1 MIEQLDNDLFLILNG
16 LHSPLFDTFM
26 SLFTGKWIWV
36 PMYAAI
42 LCAMIRAYR
51 WRVVVSLALAIA
63 LTITLADQTCATLL
77 RPEFER
83 LRPSHPDN
91 PISAMVHIVN
101 GYRGGHYGFPSCH
114 AANSFALAMFTTLL
128 FVKRRWGIF
137 IFIWA
142 AVNSYS
148 RLYLGV
154 HYPGDLLVGA
164 IVGMTAGALGYLA
177 GALLVSLWGAP
188 QGLRQIPPLR
198 CHPLFGREVCYRACD
213 LPVAVGILTVVVM
226 LLIAVFK

>member
-1 MIEQLDNDLFLILNG
+1 MIEQLDNYLFLLLNG
-16 LHSPLFDTFM
+16 VHAPFFDNFM
-26 SLFTGKWIWV
+26 SIFTGKWVWV

-42 LCAMIRAYR
+42 LIAMLRAYP
-51 WRVVVSLALAIA
+51 WRAVVSMALAIA
-63 LTITLADQTCATLL
+63 LTIALADQTCATLL

-91 PISAMVHIVN
+91 PISAMAHLVN
-101 GYRGGHYGFPSCH
+101 GYRGGQYGFPSCH

-137 IFIWA
+137 IFLWA
-142 AVNSYS
+142 VLNSYS

-164 IVGMTAGALGYLA
+164 LVGVTAGAVGYLA

-188 QGLRQIPPLR
+188 QGIRQVPPLR
-198 CHPLFGREVCYRACD
+198 CHRILGREVYLRAFD
-213 LPVAVGILTVVVM
+213 LPIAAGIAT
-226 LLIAVFK
+226 IAVILVIAAFN